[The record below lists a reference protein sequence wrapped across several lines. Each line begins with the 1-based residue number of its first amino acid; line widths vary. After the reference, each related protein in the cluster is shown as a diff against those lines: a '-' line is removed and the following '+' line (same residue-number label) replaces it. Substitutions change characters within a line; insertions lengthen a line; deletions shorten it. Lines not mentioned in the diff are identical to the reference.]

1 MDIYLKTVILLCCS
15 YYYADVG
22 KTRQAVK
29 KSIDEKTW
37 NSHVFPKMKEM
48 ILNLLGFEE
57 NKTKKNDKEVEG
69 NDLVD

>member
-1 MDIYLKTVILLCCS
+1 
-15 YYYADVG
+15 
-22 KTRQAVK
+22 
-29 KSIDEKTW
+29 
-37 NSHVFPKMKEM
+37 MKEM